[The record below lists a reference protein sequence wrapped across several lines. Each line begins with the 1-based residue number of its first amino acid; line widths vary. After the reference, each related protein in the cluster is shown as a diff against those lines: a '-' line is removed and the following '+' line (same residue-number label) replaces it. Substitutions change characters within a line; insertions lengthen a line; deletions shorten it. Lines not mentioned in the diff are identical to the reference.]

1 MKSSDIM
8 TRPQDLEKS
17 PKPFLNITNQ
27 MSQQSEF
34 QRESVSLKV
43 EFPIFIQFSLA
54 SAWKPPHPTHISKEN
69 SNAVETNQDPFVIK
83 KRTKGKRNI
92 SLTFF
97 VPLPL
102 RFPLSFL
109 YLDRKNLA
117 SVVSSKVDRMQCFHF
132 SCQIDDQ
139 IIKQNEPKKIRCLL
153 IHIFTS
159 FSFNNTYIMT
169 NT

>member
-1 MKSSDIM
+1 
-8 TRPQDLEKS
+8 
-17 PKPFLNITNQ
+17 
-27 MSQQSEF
+27 MSQQSGRFFFKFVGPSQNTSMNFKIQF
-34 QRESVSLKV
+34 QRQSVSLKV
-43 EFPIFIQFSLA
+43 KFPIFIEFSLA

-117 SVVSSKVDRMQCFHF
+117 SVVSSKVDRMQRFHF
-132 SCQIDDQ
+132 SFQINDQ
-139 IIKQNEPKKIRCLL
+139 IIKQKRPKKSNGC
-153 IHIFTS
+153 
-159 FSFNNTYIMT
+159 
-169 NT
+169 